1 MLGDID
7 TNERKDTECR
17 RMTGFMTVAG
27 LGLVLVQSDRTHLTE
42 RTPPRHQIVIGART
56 FGYRSRC

>member
-1 MLGDID
+1 M
-7 TNERKDTECR
+7 R